1 MAMAKDRPNS
11 LSLTGLLCSAT
22 LTVLVGFGPLTASLI
37 VWDPNRYI
45 DLNEIRPGM
54 EGYCLTCYEGT
65 RPERFGVRVVSI
77 VPKIEPGRD
86 AILVMGTDERF
97 IRTGP
102 VAGCS
107 GSPVYIQDRLAGA
120 LAFGWTLSKEPLYGV
135 TPIRQMLQ
143 ISAPGPERPPAQG
156 PVSGW
161 DFSRPIDLGHIEAT
175 TRTRYGTS
183 PVRPVPTTL
192 LVSGMSP
199 QVAEPLAGLFN
210 RLGLNLT
217 LAAGLSITG
226 QVDEP
231 AVLTPGASMMIPLVQ
246 GDIRVA
252 VLGTITEVESDK
264 VYAFGHSLFGFG
276 PIELPIA
283 TATIHTVVSN
293 LSQSFKIASPIQVVG
308 ALTVDDPRGVLG
320 RIGASAKL
328 IPMTVKVSHFN
339 NQPRIFN
346 CRLASHKALAGQL
359 VRTVLSGAAQYF
371 GDLPPDHC
379 ISYYGRFE
387 LDMDSPIV
395 FSNVSAGSSLSQILS
410 EGMGPVVLMMDN
422 PFGPI
427 EINGIEFGLDISNQ
441 NRLSSIYSVEVL
453 DRQVKPGQRIQV
465 KVVLESYPGIKR
477 RFDFDIE
484 VPKGVESGKYNLS
497 VMGSAEYL
505 QFLRR
510 NAPHRLTARDK
521 KELVQA
527 LQYLLNVRRDRLYC
541 VLELPSRGLTI
552 ERYELPDL
560 PATKALILDSPS
572 RTIPV
577 QTMQPWIEQVLDVGT
592 VTEDKE
598 TIKIEIDQTGGD

>member
-1 MAMAKDRPNS
+1 MVQDRSSS
-11 LSLTGLLCSAT
+11 LSLTGILCSASLT
-22 LTVLVGFGPLTASLI
+22 LLLGFGPLTAGPI
-37 VWDPNRYI
+37 TWDPNRYI

-77 VPKIEPGRD
+77 VPNIEPGRD

-143 ISAPGPERPPAQG
+143 ISGPGPDRPPAQG

-161 DFSRPIDLGHIEAT
+161 DFSRPIDLGQIEAT
-175 TRTRYGTS
+175 TRTSYGIS
-183 PVRPVPTTL
+183 PVRPVPSTL

-199 QVAEPLAGLFN
+199 QVAESLAGLFN
-210 RLGLNLT
+210 GLGLNLT
-217 LAAGLSITG
+217 LASGPSITG

-231 AVLTPGASMMIPLVQ
+231 GILAPGASMMIPLVQ
-246 GDIRVA
+246 GDMRVA
-252 VLGTITEVESDK
+252 VLGTITEVDSDK

-293 LSQSFKIASPIQVVG
+293 LSQSFKIGSPIQVVG

-320 RIGASAKL
+320 RIGASAKF
-328 IPMTVKVSHFN
+328 IPMTVEVSHFN
-339 NQPRIFN
+339 NPQRRTFN
-346 CRLASHKALAGQL
+346 CRLATHKALTGQL

-379 ISYYGRFE
+379 ITYYGRFE
-387 LDMDSPIV
+387 LGTDSSIV
-395 FSNVSAGSSLSQILS
+395 FSNISAGSSLGQILA

-427 EINGIEFGLDISNQ
+427 EINRIEFGLDISNQ

-453 DRQVKPGQRIQV
+453 ERQVRPGQRIQV

-477 RFDFDIE
+477 RFDFNIE
-484 VPKGVESGKYNLS
+484 VPKWVGSGQYNLS
-497 VMGSAEYL
+497 VMGSEEYL

-510 NAPHRLTARDK
+510 NAPHRFTARDGR
-521 KELVQA
+521 ELVQA
-527 LQYLLNVRRDRLYC
+527 LQYILGIRRDRLYC
-541 VLELPSRGLTI
+541 VLELPASGLTI

-560 PATKALILDSPS
+560 PATKALVLDSPT

-577 QTMQPWIEQVLDVGT
+577 QTMQSWVEQVLDVDT

-598 TIKIEIDQTGGD
+598 TVKIKIEQTGGD